1 MDNQP
6 FEASFSY
13 IKKLLKTESRLLY
26 LPARHYSGAVLVN
39 IIAMTIDPIIV
50 DAKIPEIINKKYF
63 SLQEQLFWLFARK
76 ITATIID
83 TESYSVHVNADN
95 NFPETRYDFTRTLSD
110 YIADDVD
117 EKFGKLKVELNR
129 YLVTLNSI
137 ASKKSF
143 LDLVLI
149 QLQWIENQVEQIEA
163 PEKYL
168 VIIKNGFSKNIEYI
182 KNNNISSNDD
192 RKEKKKTWTIQYLR
206 NFEEDEGRFE
216 DFYKR
221 LKDEGLV
228 ETNLTYFK
236 QFFNDKEP
244 SKKIKWAGIKAQ
256 LVTFIIE
263 LRKKN
268 CIKTYREW
276 SAFSKCFEADFS
288 MNKLSSDT
296 PLTSKDEI
304 NKIKDIL
311 AELDI

>member
-1 MDNQP
+1 MN
-6 FEASFSY
+6 S
-13 IKKLLKTESRLLY
+13 
-26 LPARHYSGAVLVN
+26 AVLVN
-39 IIAMTIDPIIV
+39 IIAMTLDPIIV
-50 DAKIPEIINKKYF
+50 DAKIPEIINRKYF

-95 NFPETRYDFTRTLSD
+95 EFPETRYDFTRTLSD

-129 YLVTLNSI
+129 YLVTLNA

-143 LDLVLI
+143 LDLVLS
-149 QLQWIENQVEQIEA
+149 QLEWVEQQVQQIDA

-168 VIIKNGFSKNIEYI
+168 VIIKNGFSQNIQELKNTHIRS
-182 KNNNISSNDD
+182 KDD
-192 RKEKKKTWTIQYLR
+192 VKEKRKTWNIQYLR

-228 ETNLTYFK
+228 GTNLTYFK
-236 QFFNDKEP
+236 QFFSDKEP
-244 SKKIKWAGIKAQ
+244 SKKIKWEGIKAQ

-296 PLTSKDEI
+296 PLTNKDEI

>member
-1 MDNQP
+1 
-6 FEASFSY
+6 
-13 IKKLLKTESRLLY
+13 
-26 LPARHYSGAVLVN
+26 
-39 IIAMTIDPIIV
+39 MTLDPIIV
-50 DAKIPEIINKKYF
+50 DAKIPEIINRKYF

-83 TESYSVHVNADN
+83 AESYSVHVNADN
-95 NFPETRYDFTRTLSD
+95 EFPETRYDFTRTLSD

-117 EKFGKLKVELNR
+117 EKFGNLKVELNR
-129 YLVTLNSI
+129 YLVTLKSS
-137 ASKKSF
+137 ASKNLF
-143 LDLVLI
+143 IDLVLN
-149 QLQWIENQVEQIEA
+149 QLQWVEQQVEQIEA

-168 VIIKNGFSKNIEYI
+168 VIIKKRFSQNIQEL
-182 KNNNISSNDD
+182 KSTHISSKYDV
-192 RKEKKKTWTIQYLR
+192 KEKKKTWNIQYLR

-263 LRKKN
+263 LRIKN

-296 PLTSKDEI
+296 PLTNKDEI